1 MYDSTCTYRIMP
13 TSSSVDKPLL
23 KFFLLVFV
31 LSVPFWLLDIIIQF
45 PEEISINLPVSSL
58 QAFNPLIAALILT
71 YRRNKSPG
79 IEELLKRAFDYK
91 RIKKKR
97 WYVPIIFLMPAM
109 MFLAYWIMILAGLP
123 LPEPYIPLMLVL
135 TFFPVFFVFAVGEE
149 VGWLGYAIDPMQDRW
164 GALKASTVLGSV
176 WALWHLWP
184 YIQTGNGPAWVMWQS
199 LGSIPLR
206 ILIVWLYNNTG
217 KSIFAGIL
225 FHAMVNVSEFSIPNY
240 GSHYDPFISCIIFAL
255 VAAIVVFM
263 WGPRTFTRY
272 RFA

>member
-1 MYDSTCTYRIMP
+1 MYDSTCTYRIMR
-13 TSSSVDKPLL
+13 TSSSADKPLL

-97 WYVPIIFLMPAM
+97 WYIPIIFLMPAM

-123 LPEPYIPLMLVL
+123 LPQPYIPLMLVL

-164 GALKASTVLGSV
+164 GALKASIILGTI
-176 WALWHLWP
+176 WELWHLWP

>member
-1 MYDSTCTYRIMP
+1 MR

-97 WYVPIIFLMPAM
+97 WYIPIIFLMPAM

-149 VGWLGYAIDPMQDRW
+149 VGWLGYAIDPMQDW
-164 GALKASTVLGSV
+164 WSALKASTVLGAV

-225 FHAMVNVSEFSIPNY
+225 FHAMINVSEFSFPNY

-263 WGPRTFTRY
+263 WGPRTLARY

>member
-164 GALKASTVLGSV
+164 GALKASIILGTI
-176 WALWHLWP
+176 WELWHLWP

>member
-1 MYDSTCTYRIMP
+1 MR

-45 PEEISINLPVSSL
+45 PKEISINLPVSSL

-97 WYVPIIFLMPAM
+97 WYIPITFLMPAM

-135 TFFPVFFVFAVGEE
+135 TFFPVFFVSAVGEE

-217 KSIFAGIL
+217 ESIFAGIL
-225 FHAMVNVSEFSIPNY
+225 FHAMINVSEFSFPNY

-255 VAAIVVFM
+255 VAAIVVFL
-263 WGPRTFTRY
+263 WGPRTLARY